1 MPTERLTEFV
11 RPRLTMGTMRR
22 LLAVALVVS
31 LMPLSAFA
39 QDDDLLAPL
48 TDESPKKGAKKKK
61 APPAK
66 KQPAAKNTDKKPA
79 QDDMLESL
87 VNTKTELA
95 VKVPSN
101 VHGAKLFIDG
111 KEIGPVAG
119 AVEAPPGEH
128 TVVVKRVGYADFT
141 KK

>member
-1 MPTERLTEFV
+1 MQTERLTEFV

-66 KQPAAKNTDKKPA
+66 KQPAAKNTDKKPPA
-79 QDDMLESL
+79 PDDMLESL
-87 VNTKTELA
+87 VNTRTELA

-111 KEIGPVAG
+111 KEIGPVA
-119 AVEAPPGEH
+119 
-128 TVVVKRVGYADFT
+128 
-141 KK
+141 